1 MAGCH
6 AASESRVVRF
16 ALLDLSRKRIHE
28 RILLGFL
35 AAVRIGGA
43 QGVALP
49 DAAALET
56 VMLSGRGEKGRS
68 TAREG
73 HSHAFAIVTRIHA
86 TATEKKHV
94 PD

>member
-1 MAGCH
+1 
-6 AASESRVVRF
+6 
-16 ALLDLSRKRIHE
+16 
-28 RILLGFL
+28 
-35 AAVRIGGA
+35 VRIGGA

-56 VMLSGRGEKGRS
+56 VMLGGRGEKGRS

-73 HSHAFAIVTRIHA
+73 HRIHTAFAIVTRIHA
-86 TATEKKHV
+86 TATKKKHV